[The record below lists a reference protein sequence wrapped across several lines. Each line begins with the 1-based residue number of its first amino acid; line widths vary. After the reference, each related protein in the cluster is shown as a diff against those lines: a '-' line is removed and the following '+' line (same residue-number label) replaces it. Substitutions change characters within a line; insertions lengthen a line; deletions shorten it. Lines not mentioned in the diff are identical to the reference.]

1 MKLSQNSVY
10 KLEYILL
17 ICLENILTFLPR
29 TLALKAGEL
38 FGWILYL
45 TGFYKTTVKCNMIHA
60 GFWTDEQMAIIIKRL
75 YKNIGR
81 YGADML
87 RKHKTLPDY
96 NIHNGSLID
105 NGFTKNKGIIVILAH
120 FGNWEFLANVFGKK
134 VPNLNVVAKPMN
146 NNIVDEWLAKKRSE
160 ASVKTIYTKQAL
172 RKMLEVLNGNG
183 MIAIL
188 IDQHGGKHGTM
199 IPFLGKEANT
209 VRTVA
214 GLVNK
219 TGCAVLPVYSVMK
232 DDGSYEIIFSES
244 APIDT
249 EGKTDEQ
256 IITEYQIQH
265 NNILSEWII
274 NQPEHYFG
282 WFHKRY
288 RGLISYEL

>member
-1 MKLSQNSVY
+1 MKSSRYSY

-17 ICLENILTFLPR
+17 ICLEQMLTFLPR
-29 TLALKAGEL
+29 KLALKTGEL
-38 FGWILYL
+38 FGLALYL

-60 GFWTDEQMAIIIKRL
+60 GFWTDDQMIKIIKQL

-87 RKHKTLPDY
+87 RKHRTLPLH

-105 NGFTKNKGIIVILAH
+105 QAFAKGNGVIVLLAH

-134 VPNLNVVAKPMN
+134 IPSLNVVAKPMN
-146 NNIVDEWLAKKRSE
+146 NGIVDEWLAEKRAH

-172 RKMLEVLNGNG
+172 RKMLEVLKNNG
-183 MIAIL
+183 MVAIL
-188 IDQHGGKHGTM
+188 IDQHGGKHGTLV
-199 IPFLGKEANT
+199 PFLGKEAST

-214 GLVNK
+214 GLALK
-219 TGCAVLPVYSVMK
+219 TGCAVLPMYSTIK
-232 DDGSYEIIFSES
+232 DDGGYEIIISES
-244 APIDT
+244 APVNT
-249 EGKTDEQ
+249 EGKTEEQ

>member
-1 MKLSQNSVY
+1 MKFSY

-17 ICLENILTFLPR
+17 ICLEQILTFLPR
-29 TLALKAGEL
+29 KLALKTGEL
-38 FGWILYL
+38 FGRALYL
-45 TGFYKTTVKCNMIHA
+45 AGFYKTTVKCNMIHA
-60 GFWTDEQMAIIIKRL
+60 GFWTEDQMTKIIKKL

-87 RKHKTLPDY
+87 RKHRKLPPHI
-96 NIHNGSLID
+96 IHNISVID
-105 NGFTKNKGIIVILAH
+105 QLFAKEKGIIALLAH
-120 FGNWEFLANVFGKK
+120 FGNWEFLANVFGRKI
-134 VPNLNVVAKPMN
+134 PSLNVVAKPMN
-146 NNIVDEWLAKKRSE
+146 NGIVDKWLAEKRAQ

-172 RKMLEVLNGNG
+172 RKMLEVLKENG
-183 MIAIL
+183 MVAIL

-199 IPFLGKEANT
+199 IPFLGKEAST

-214 GLVNK
+214 GLVHK
-219 TGCAVLPVYSVMK
+219 TGCAVLPIYAIMK
-232 DDGSYEIIFSES
+232 DDGTYEIIVSES
-244 APIDT
+244 APVNT
-249 EGKTDEQ
+249 EGKTEEQ

-265 NNILSEWII
+265 NNILSEWIV

>member
-1 MKLSQNSVY
+1 MKLPRKYSY
-10 KLEYILL
+10 KLEYVVL
-17 ICLENILTFLPR
+17 ICLEKALTLLPR
-29 TLALKAGEL
+29 KLALKAGEFL
-38 FGWILYL
+38 GWSLYL
-45 TGFYKTTVKCNMIHA
+45 SGFYKTTVKCNMIHA
-60 GFWTDEQMAIIIKRL
+60 GFRTDDQMTRIIKQL

-87 RKHKTLPDY
+87 RKHRTPPPHT
-96 NIHNGSLID
+96 IHNYSFID
-105 NGFTKNKGIIVILAH
+105 QNFAKGKGIIVILAH
-120 FGNWEFLANVFGKK
+120 FGNWEFLATVFGEK
-134 VPNLNVVAKPMN
+134 VSKLNVVAKPMN
-146 NNIVDEWLAKKRSE
+146 NSIVDDWLAAKRAE

-172 RKMLEVLNGNG
+172 RKMLEVLKNNE

-188 IDQHGGKHGTM
+188 IDQHAGKHGTM
-199 IPFLGKEANT
+199 VPFLGKEAST
-209 VRTVA
+209 VRSVA

-232 DDGSYEIIFSES
+232 DDGSYEIMFTES
-244 APIDT
+244 KPIDT
-249 EGKTDEQ
+249 EGKTEEQ

-288 RGLISYEL
+288 RGLISYKL